1 LRSGFSYFC
10 RSCYKILVGRLQ
22 ITESDFINYL
32 NLSFKTKLT
41 LAGHRAPQ
49 GRRKG
54 IALAGTFPPDW
65 RFPDIHY
72 WIWCRNPSIKPLAVI
87 LESLAGHRA
96 PQRATPSA
104 GSIVFLKMAL
114 SGRNIFTRKLQ
125 LVKIIL

>member
-87 LESLAGHRA
+87 LES
-96 PQRATPSA
+96 
-104 GSIVFLKMAL
+104 IVFLKMAL